1 LLKYLF
7 VLLSIFSIHA
17 HATPIRIASDIWC
30 PYICNNQTGY
40 VVELTS
46 RAFEIQGQPIE
57 FQILPYKRALIE
69 LQRNN
74 IDAVL
79 ALTSNA
85 IAENQ
90 LINAD
95 VIVGY
100 NSNDFYTLVDSN
112 ETFEQITDLNS
123 TQQAAIVTGYD
134 YGVELDAWFAAHPNT
149 YFASGRD
156 PLAMNIIRLVK
167 GRHSV
172 IIDNKN
178 VIEYTASQLN
188 LTKQLR
194 YAGTVGKPVPLYV
207 GFNPHNKA
215 YAVTFANGI
224 DMLKANGEYQQIMSK
239 YKILPELTSDEAR
252 HKNLQ
257 KFLPIFN

>member
-1 LLKYLF
+1 MLKYLF

-17 HATPIRIASDIWC
+17 HAAPIRIASDIWC
-30 PYICNNQTGY
+30 PYICDNQTGY
-40 VVELTS
+40 VVELTR
-46 RAFEIQGQPIE
+46 RAFEIQGQPVE
-57 FQILPYKRALIE
+57 FQIFPYKRALIE

-79 ALTSNA
+79 ALTSSA
-85 IAENQ
+85 IVENK

-112 ETFEQITDLNS
+112 ETFEQITDLNN
-123 TQQAAIVTGYD
+123 TQQAAIVTGYH
-134 YGVELDAWFAAHPNT
+134 YGVELDAWFSAHANT

-188 LTKQLR
+188 LVQQLR
-194 YAGTVGKPVPLYV
+194 YAGTIGKPVPLYV
-207 GFNPHNKA
+207 GFSQQNKA
-215 YAVTFANGI
+215 NAITFANGI
-224 DMLKANGEYQQIMSK
+224 DMLKANGEYQQIMNK
-239 YKILPELTSDEAR
+239 YQILPKANANAVR
-252 HKNLQ
+252 YKNLQ
-257 KFLPIFN
+257 KFLPTFN